1 MKLNTLKT
9 SGKHPMWC
17 GPSALSIITGR
28 TVNYC
33 AQLIADE
40 RNRHS
45 NWYKGKGTSKQ
56 VKGTYNS
63 EIRAALKTMGF
74 EMVQVSIPM
83 HHHRHQVMSINPA
96 PFVMP
101 TLHRY
106 MRERGGEQWKGVMLI
121 NVTDHYVVAH
131 RDQICDNRTPAHYTK
146 HHTRGK
152 KIEKAWLIKRI
163 PRRKLAKR

>member
-33 AQLIADE
+33 AQLIADQ
-40 RNRHS
+40 RNS
-45 NWYKGKGTSKQ
+45 WGWYKGKGTGKQ
-56 VKGTYNS
+56 VKGVANN
-63 EIRAALKTMGF
+63 EMLRAFRKMGYD
-74 EMVQVSIPM
+74 MKRVKIPR

-131 RDQICDNRTPAHYTK
+131 RDMICDNRTPAHYTK
-146 HHTRGK
+146 HRCRRQ
-152 KIEKAWLIKRI
+152 KIQKAWLITRI